1 MLYRLARFL
10 QVLGML
16 IVPLAL
22 AGNLAQ
28 AAGAPIN
35 LDVKQMLM
43 LAGLGILIFYIGH
56 ALQQRTRP

>member
-1 MLYRLARFL
+1 VLYRLARFL